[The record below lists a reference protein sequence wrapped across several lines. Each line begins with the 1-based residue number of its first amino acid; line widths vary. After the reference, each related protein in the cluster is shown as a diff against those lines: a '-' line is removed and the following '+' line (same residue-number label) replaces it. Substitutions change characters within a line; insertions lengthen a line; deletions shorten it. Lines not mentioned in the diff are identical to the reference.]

1 MMRALVV
8 GAAVGVAILVLA
20 GVATTIVAYATGEM
34 G

>member
-1 MMRALVV
+1 MMRALVI
-8 GAAVGVAILVLA
+8 GTAVYVAILVVA